1 MSEFNPQRARAKRP
15 LPIWMDAFVRD
26 TLHLEGDEVGAYFLI
41 LGAMWTSRD
50 CSLPNDPRKLSRVC
64 RCSMAK
70 FKSRIGPAILQL
82 LDVSNDI
89 VFSQRLRKEA
99 VFVQMSVTKQFCRR
113 TGQKPAKLL
122 KGLNWG
128 LSTDKSAD
136 EPREPPTQQPNNLHK
151 RERERAGE
159 SELSPL
165 FGGQEKKRA
174 PTKPKQASV
183 RDRLIE
189 VASPEAVDSY
199 LEFRKGTKAKGT
211 SDRAASLLLKQ
222 MVAIRDRGGDVDEA
236 LDIAQLQGWHGLH
249 ADWYFKIKGQDNGK
263 PNSNNSAGNRR
274 GLAGS
279 TNADEIA
286 DRAIRYANDREAK
299 RRTDRDA

>member
-1 MSEFNPQRARAKRP
+1 MSGFLLCQRDRFAHHLFSSQKFCRGYAWD
-15 LPIWMDAFVRD
+15 WMVAQAAFKAHTIDIKGKSVHIDRGQFTASVR
-26 TLHLEGDEVGAYFLI
+26 F
-41 LGAMWTSRD
+41 
-50 CSLPNDPRKLSRVC
+50 
-64 RCSMAK
+64 MAK
-70 FKSRIGPAILQL
+70 AWGWQKSSVSRFLTRLETESMIGTE
-82 LDVSNDI
+82 SG
-89 VFSQRLRKEA
+89 
-99 VFVQMSVTKQFCRR
+99 
-113 TGQKPAKLL
+113 TGQMVVTIRNYSIYQDGSSGGGTGIGTTSGTGAGQERDKIETRVN
-122 KGLNWG
+122 KGKEKKER
-128 LSTDKSAD
+128 LS
-136 EPREPPTQQPNNLHK
+136 P
-151 RERERAGE
+151 

-174 PTKPKQASV
+174 PAKPKQASV

-199 LEFRKGTKAKGT
+199 LQFRTGTKAKGT

-222 MVAIRDRGGDVDEA
+222 MVAIRDQGGDVDEA
-236 LDIAQLQGWHGLH
+236 LDIAQLQGWQGLN

-279 TNADEIA
+279 TSADEIA